1 MFYSVQIQRNKE
13 YEFEAKV
20 SGICAHS
27 EYRLQLKEKESLWP
41 CSK

>member
-1 MFYSVQIQRNKE
+1 M

-27 EYRLQLKEKESLWP
+27 EYRVQLKEK
-41 CSK
+41 KVHGHVQNKRKAR

>member
-1 MFYSVQIQRNKE
+1 MLYSVQIQRNKE

-27 EYRLQLKEKESLWP
+27 EYRDQLKEKESSWP
-41 CSK
+41 CTE